1 MKNTI
6 SPALLAQCFAALQ
19 MAEATLNHTGQSGA
33 WTAVMQARI
42 KLQFALED
50 LPPVPV
56 TPSQIPDFLKVPA

>member
-1 MKNTI
+1 
-6 SPALLAQCFAALQ
+6 
-19 MAEATLNHTGQSGA
+19 
-33 WTAVMQARI
+33 MQARI